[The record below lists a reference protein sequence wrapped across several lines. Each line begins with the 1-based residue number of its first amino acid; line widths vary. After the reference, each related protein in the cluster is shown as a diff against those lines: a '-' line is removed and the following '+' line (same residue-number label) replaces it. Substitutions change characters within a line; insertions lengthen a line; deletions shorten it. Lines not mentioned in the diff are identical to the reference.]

1 VLPGTHPAAAMAS
14 DPPVISFADTGSASE
29 LSAPAAPAAPPVPA
43 APGAPAPGQRLQQ
56 IRIDPEVFKKWTIIY
71 PCYINESYTVAK
83 GRRVPKSELVG
94 CE

>member
-1 VLPGTHPAAAMAS
+1 MAS

-29 LSAPAAPAAPPVPA
+29 LTAPAALSAPAAPA
-43 APGAPAPGQRLQQ
+43 APAPGQRLQQ